1 MYDDLPT
8 ALLAGPLAQCLQR
21 LAHLGEDLLN
31 YIRAVA
37 VCAHLFYRSRT
48 RARRQQV
55 AQMFYLT
62 HGRA

>member
-21 LAHLGEDLLN
+21 LAHLGEDILN

-37 VCAHLFYRSRT
+37 VCAHQNYRDAPLLT
-48 RARRQQV
+48 
-55 AQMFYLT
+55 FPYLNIC
-62 HGRA
+62 AIIPA